1 MRIWAIRVAALAILL
16 LLALLAVLGSRT
28 LSRLPDT
35 VVYFVTTTDGTDF
48 TLERTFRRTGRGGPE
63 DHVRSAIEA
72 LVEGP
77 TAAEEQRGLTTAL
90 PPDLEVRDV
99 DLVDDVAVV
108 DLSRELELGGG
119 TALMRARLNQIFYT
133 VTQPGSIEGVALTI
147 EGRPLEVFGG
157 EGLIVERPW
166 FRSDHSGLPVW

>member
-16 LLALLAVLGSRT
+16 LLALLAALGSRT

-48 TLERTFRRTGRGGPE
+48 TLERVYRRTGRGGPE
-63 DHVRSAIEA
+63 DHVRAAIEA

-77 TAAEEQRGLTTAL
+77 TGAEEDRGLSTAL

-99 DLVDDVAVV
+99 DLLDGVVMV
-108 DLSRELELGGG
+108 DLSRELEAGGG

-133 VTQPGSIEGVALTI
+133 VTQPGTIQGVALSI
-147 EGRPLEVFGG
+147 EGRPVEVFSG
-157 EGLIVERPW
+157 EGLLVERPW
-166 FRSDHSGLPVW
+166 YRSAHPGLPVW